1 MIQSI
6 EEYMCSR
13 RQHID
18 KYVEGE
24 HRWYGDT
31 STALPSLSCYNPMC
45 TPWYVKQSAIAEPS
59 LHREPLPV
67 I

>member
-6 EEYMCSR
+6 EEYMHSR

-18 KYVEGE
+18 RYVQGE
-24 HRWYGDT
+24 HAWMGDT
-31 STALPSLSCYNPMC
+31 STALPSLSCYNPMPV
-45 TPWYVKQSAIAEPS
+45 PWYCQPGGVAEPS

>member
-6 EEYMCSR
+6 EEYMHSR

-18 KYVEGE
+18 RYVQGE
-24 HRWYGDT
+24 HAWMGDT
-31 STALPSLSCYNPMC
+31 SAALPSLSCYNPMC
-45 TPWYVKQSAIAEPS
+45 TPWYVQHSTISEP
-59 LHREPLPV
+59 LVHREPLPV